1 MLFGYDL
8 YALWKQG
15 KKKITNCF
23 ERSWPWLRKQFS
35 SVRKQVIS
43 KMSLDLVQGVQL
55 RRKFPKKMLMI
66 LLQILHN
73 SNCAVMDPTRNGKF
87 SFSEGLLENIP
98 SKFYLFVPMLCLCC
112 CARLSLVAGHRLL
125 TVVASLVAE
134 HWLWGTEPSV
144 VVVCGL
150 YCPVAGG
157 IFPDQGSNPCCL
169 HWMVDS

>member
-8 YALWKQG
+8 YALWEQG
-15 KKKITNCF
+15 KKEITNCF

-73 SNCAVMDPTRNGKF
+73 SNCAVMDPTRNGKLPL
-87 SFSEGLLENIP
+87 SEGLLENILL
-98 SKFYLFVPMLCLCC
+98 KFYLFVAMLCLCC
-112 CARLSLVAGHRLL
+112 CAQAFSSCRTRASHCGGFFCCRVLDLGYRGFSSCGVRALL
-125 TVVASLVAE
+125 
-134 HWLWGTEPSV
+134 P
-144 VVVCGL
+144 CGRWNL
-150 YCPVAGG
+150 PRPGIKPV
-157 IFPDQGSNPCCL
+157 FPALDG
-169 HWMVDS
+169 